1 MSTQVDPRDTG
12 SANAN
17 AAALAVP
24 APLIPAISNGID
36 LDADF
41 GNRLPSDHPAWSKD
55 TISLSQRFRAIVA
68 QCKPLAVRVLTFW
81 DHHVRSILV
90 GGRRLAVDASGSYRL
105 E

>member
-1 MSTQVDPRDTG
+1 MSAHVDPRDATALG
-12 SANAN
+12 TTTL
-17 AAALAVP
+17 AAP
-24 APLIPAISNGID
+24 PLIPSVTNGID

-55 TISLSQRFRAIVA
+55 AISLSQRFRALVA

-81 DHHVRSILV
+81 DHHVRTITVS
-90 GGRRLAVDASGSYRL
+90 GRRLAIDASGSYRL

>member
-12 SANAN
+12 ALAT
-17 AAALAVP
+17 AALAAP
-24 APLIPAISNGID
+24 APLIPALTNGID

-41 GNRLPSDHPAWSKD
+41 GNRLPSDHPAWNKD
-55 TISLSQRFRAIVA
+55 VISLSQRFRAILE

-81 DHHVRSILV
+81 DHHVRTITV
-90 GGRRLAVDASGSYRL
+90 AGRRLAVDASGSYRL